1 MKKIFALLLI
11 GALMAGCLSGCGKN
25 GANSQSKG
33 EAVDVEIS
41 AFIAGMGEE
50 WLKDI
55 VEAFNEKYPQYNAFY
70 TPTASYSG
78 ATASLGMEDIDTV
91 DIYMTSS
98 WTETEDLEP
107 LDDVLDAK
115 IEGESK
121 TIREK
126 FNPSYLKLE
135 TRNDGSVYTL
145 THGAGGLGFVYNVD
159 MLKEAGITQLPRTS
173 DELALTCAVLA
184 DKGYTPMLHHKAG
197 AYYLAFDEIWIEQAM
212 GEEAFMDLYQ
222 NPTLEKFKTKD
233 GRYEVLKAMEKIIT
247 PEYILAGSNTEEHTI
262 MQTKFLA
269 GEAAMTLNGSWLQN
283 EMGGSGNINFLMMKT
298 PVISAIKN
306 RLETVKSDKDLRE
319 VISAVDAVT
328 DGEKTEADYKD
339 GDNYKVGKLNVS
351 ASDWA
356 EIKKARNSYVTADTS
371 NACFIPKYSANKEGA
386 KEFLKFLYSD
396 EGMRIYSDATHLTL
410 PLTLD
415 SGDYDT
421 SSWTEYEKN
430 QYQLKD
436 DAEMYTSSDRLQYG
450 VHELF
455 EAGGGYILGIAYPVN
470 YCTKSESQRKT
481 AEDYWNKYIE
491 EIGSKY
497 ASWEENIK

>member
-1 MKKIFALLLI
+1 MSESEVIKLDVTTLLTQSASMKSLKEEYNSLFTNVTSILNEMNDGWSENLANNFIGKISTAQKGFAKIVDMLEVGENVAKEAANSFEEVNAVMARQMSGSFAGLFENISLGTLSTLI
-11 GALMAGCLSGCGKN
+11 GTG
-25 GANSQSKG
+25 
-33 EAVDVEIS
+33 I
-41 AFIAGMGEE
+41 
-50 WLKDI
+50 
-55 VEAFNEKYPQYNAFY
+55 
-70 TPTASYSG
+70 
-78 ATASLGMEDIDTV
+78 
-91 DIYMTSS
+91 
-98 WTETEDLEP
+98 
-107 LDDVLDAK
+107 
-115 IEGESK
+115 
-121 TIREK
+121 
-126 FNPSYLKLE
+126 
-135 TRNDGSVYTL
+135 
-145 THGAGGLGFVYNVD
+145 NVD